1 VCVNTCKECRRKELL
16 KVQIVEKA
24 QGARM
29 KILEKIVKFEVF
41 IILEATRRVLK
52 EHTKSVLDLMR
63 KRTK

>member
-16 KVQIVEKA
+16 KVQIVEKV

-29 KILEKIVKFEVF
+29 NILEKIVKFEVF
-41 IILEATRRVLK
+41 IISEATRRVLK